1 MDQRPPTRD
10 FGKRRPA
17 KTPPDTLPDPPAKRS
32 RHVALLLMGTLAVGG
47 GAYALMPRPN
57 CGPSSPGIA
66 EPALLDE
73 RCHQSGSSGRGAGSN
88 GGGGG
93 GGGHSGSSYV
103 SSSADASG
111 RSASTGASESAFGGV
126 TRGGFGSF
134 GHGFGGSGG
143 E

>member
-1 MDQRPPTRD
+1 LKQQTNMDQRPPARE
-10 FGKRRPA
+10 FGKRQPA
-17 KTPPDTLPDPPAKRS
+17 RTPPDPTAKRS
-32 RHVALLLMGTLAVGG
+32 GHVALLLMGTLAVGG

-57 CGPSSPGIA
+57 CEPGSPGMA
-66 EPALLDE
+66 EPALPDQ
-73 RCHQSGSSGRGAGSN
+73 RCHPSGSSGGGAS
-88 GGGGG
+88 GGG
-93 GGGHSGSSYV
+93 GGGHGGSSNL

-111 RSASTGASESAFGGV
+111 RSASAGASESGSGGV

>member
-1 MDQRPPTRD
+1 MDQRPPARE

-17 KTPPDTLPDPPAKRS
+17 RTPPDPPAKRS
-32 RHVALLLMGTLAVGG
+32 GHVALLLMGTLAVGG

-57 CGPSSPGIA
+57 CEPGSPGMA
-66 EPALLDE
+66 GPALPDE
-73 RCHQSGSSGRGAGSN
+73 RCHASGSSG
-88 GGGGG
+88 
-93 GGGHSGSSYV
+93 GGGHGGSSYF
-103 SSSADASG
+103 SSSGDSSG
-111 RSASTGASESAFGGV
+111 RSGSAGASESASGGV

>member
-1 MDQRPPTRD
+1 MDKRPPARE

-17 KTPPDTLPDPPAKRS
+17 RTPPDPPAKRS
-32 RHVALLLMGTLAVGG
+32 GHVALLLMGTLAVGG

-57 CGPSSPGIA
+57 CDPGSPGMA
-66 EPALLDE
+66 GAALPE
-73 RCHQSGSSGRGAGSN
+73 SASECGRSGSR

-93 GGGHSGSSYV
+93 RGGGHGGSSYFG
-103 SSSADASG
+103 SSGDSSA
-111 RSASTGASESAFGGV
+111 RSASAGSSDSASGGV

-134 GHGFGGSGG
+134 GHGVGGSG